1 MDHHGRQHNCRPAS
15 CLSVLRA
22 SPVVLYCKPESGK
35 KWKDVN
41 CGSCQQGKSLYSSFI
56 YRLKFDF
63 GRFFRG
69 LVNGFGRFFSG
80 LVNGFGRF
88 FSGLVNGFGMFCF
101 GKTLKFGRM
110 TFS

>member
-1 MDHHGRQHNCRPAS
+1 
-15 CLSVLRA
+15 
-22 SPVVLYCKPESGK
+22 LYCKPESGK

-69 LVNGFGRFFSG
+69 LM
-80 LVNGFGRF
+80 
-88 FSGLVNGFGMFCF
+88 NGFGMFASERHSDL
-101 GKTLKFGRM
+101 GERRSHDYRVTGL
-110 TFS
+110 

>member
-1 MDHHGRQHNCRPAS
+1 LEVDI
-15 CLSVLRA
+15 LFFTLLRA

-41 CGSCQQGKSLYSSFI
+41 FGLGQQGKSLYSSFI
-56 YRLKFDF
+56 YRLKSGF

-69 LVNGFGRFFSG
+69 LVND
-80 LVNGFGRF
+80 
-88 FSGLVNGFGMFCF
+88 FGMFCF
-101 GKTLKFGRM
+101 GKTLRFGRT